1 MKSFYCRYLFI
12 ETKEKNRG
20 LMAVNERISRTMSL
34 SLKYK
39 LRIPLFLESFP
50 SFCYSFLD
58 YEKHEIE
65 TGVLI
70 NAFSSI

>member
-1 MKSFYCRYLFI
+1 MNSFYCRYLFI
-12 ETKEKNRG
+12 ETKEKNRW

-39 LRIPLFLESFP
+39 LRIPLLPESFP
-50 SFCYSFLD
+50 SFCYSLLD

-65 TGVLI
+65 TGLLI